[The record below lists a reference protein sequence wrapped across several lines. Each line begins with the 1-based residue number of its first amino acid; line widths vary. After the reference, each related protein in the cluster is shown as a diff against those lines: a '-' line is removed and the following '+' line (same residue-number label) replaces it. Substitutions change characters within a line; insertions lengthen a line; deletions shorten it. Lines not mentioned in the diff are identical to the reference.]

1 MLFKL
6 TLLLVGLIFVTMFL
20 AGSPDTKKTAATTT
34 PLVTSEP
41 ETAPAPARVEEVP
54 TVPTAPVAQEEAAPL
69 TPTPEPVPLAEPLPE
84 SDPAPLQSEITR
96 ADPEADQDA
105 PLLLPGLGI
114 SGLSLDDNAA
124 AVSLADGVRARLAES
139 NAQPLRRPD
148 VSSVEGAAA
157 VTESSEPDE
166 DALPLGQVTA
176 TSVNLRAG
184 PSTAEAI
191 VGRASQGDMV
201 EVLGDAAPGW
211 STIRDPASG
220 DTVYM
225 SSQFLLMQQ
234 N

>member
-20 AGSPDTKKTAATTT
+20 GGSPDTTKTAAITA
-34 PLVTSEP
+34 PRVASEP
-41 ETAPAPARVEEVP
+41 EKPPAPEKEVQ
-54 TVPTAPVAQEEAAPL
+54 TVPNAPVAQEEAAPL
-69 TPTPEPVPLAEPLPE
+69 TPTPEPVPLADPLPE
-84 SDPAPLQSEITR
+84 SDPAPLPSEVTQTE
-96 ADPEADQDA
+96 PEPDQDA

-114 SGLSLDDNAA
+114 SGLSLDDNAS

-139 NAQPLRRPD
+139 NTQPLRRPD
-148 VSSVEGAAA
+148 VSSVESAAD
-157 VTESSEPDE
+157 VTESPESDE
-166 DALPLGQVTA
+166 DALPMGQVTA

-184 PSTAEAI
+184 PSTAEAV